1 MLLTIDSSTWMY
13 TGIGIGVVF
22 VILVILVLVL
32 QVFNL
37 VAKKGNNADVT
48 AKAGIASLPTVK
60 NLAEASELDKVAVA
74 TALYLYQ
81 QSKGDQE
88 SGVLTIKRTPSAWH
102 AVLNERL

>member
-1 MLLTIDSSTWMY
+1 MHLTWMM

-22 VILVILVLVL
+22 AILVILVLVL
-32 QVFNL
+32 QLFNV
-37 VAKKGNNADVT
+37 VAKKGNNKETID
-48 AKAGIASLPTVK
+48 GIASMPAAQSVE
-60 NLAEASELDKVAVA
+60 EASELDKAAVA

-81 QSKGDQE
+81 KSKGDQE